1 MQSYAMQ
8 TVIAGTRRVLISF
21 LEKTLQN
28 DTIADS
34 GSSWNFPA
42 VVLLLFLVLLL
53 CYSPTNYSSVM
64 VELNHKVFHYF
75 FTIISLFSFRIPQDK
90 NLTKQGATQRVS

>member
-1 MQSYAMQ
+1 MVMKSLLLSASLGLLFYSPFDFSSMQSYAMQ

-34 GSSWNFPA
+34 RAPPGIF
-42 VVLLLFLVLLL
+42 LLLSFFSFSCFVTLLL
-53 CYSPTNYSSVM
+53 SYKLLKC
-64 VELNHKVFHYF
+64 
-75 FTIISLFSFRIPQDK
+75 D
-90 NLTKQGATQRVS
+90 G